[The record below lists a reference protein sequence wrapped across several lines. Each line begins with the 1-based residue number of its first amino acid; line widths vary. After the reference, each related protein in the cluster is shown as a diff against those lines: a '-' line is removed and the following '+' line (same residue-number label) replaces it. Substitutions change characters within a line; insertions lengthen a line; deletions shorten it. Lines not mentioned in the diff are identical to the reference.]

1 MLNDFLITMNEKQ
14 ITYQQK
20 NQVILTL
27 KNKKSIQ
34 KTEKKSV
41 LTFC

>member
-14 ITYQQK
+14 ITYHEK

-27 KNKKSIQ
+27 KNHKSRR

>member
-1 MLNDFLITMNEKQ
+1 MLNDFLITMSEKQ
-14 ITYQQK
+14 ITYQRK

>member
-1 MLNDFLITMNEKQ
+1 MLNDFLITMSEKQ
-14 ITYQQK
+14 ITYQRK

-34 KTEKKSV
+34 
-41 LTFC
+41 